1 MPEKWCS
8 LILGLAVLS
17 LARETS
23 STASNEVFTSSF
35 LVHFKRSVDNNEAHE
50 IAKRN
55 SFYNIGPVSFYHL
68 CLSYLLIIA

>member
-8 LILGLAVLS
+8 LLMAGFVVLS
-17 LARETS
+17 MACVTS

-35 LVHFKRSVDNNEAHE
+35 LVRFKRSVDNSDAHD

-55 SFYNIGPVSFYHL
+55 SFHNIGPVS
-68 CLSYLLIIA
+68 